1 MRFARPAPVDR
12 RLAGSGPLGNG
23 GDQEPGVT
31 GFGEK
36 FNRRAKHR
44 TVDTRVTGS
53 AKIYYHYETQ
63 SNISRVTEAAAVHP
77 VRLEDLAQPRFSAEA
92 QQILDMMAALA
103 PHCPL
108 DAGAL
113 HAQASAATGLH
124 DFGPDDYPERL
135 DVYLTAVREIDG
147 LHAAGV
153 VNFYGQLLQL
163 LKNRLLLTD
172 LLSRHPEID
181 DIELEPPIVIAG
193 LPRTGTTHLHNL
205 LAAPPTFRTM
215 PYWESVEPFPLPQE
229 IGIQPDPRRTRMS
242 VAVGV
247 INTVM
252 PQFALMHEM
261 TTDHVHEE
269 IQLLAN
275 DVSTM
280 LFETL
285 ADVPRWRDYY
295 QAHDQTPHYEYLAR
309 QLKAM
314 QFLRGGRRWL
324 LKSPQH
330 LEQVPVLDRVFPD
343 SIVVFTHR
351 DPVPVALSMS
361 AVITYSARVH
371 RSPVPVEQIA
381 ESWID
386 RLDQMLSALIR
397 DRDTLGPERSID
409 IRFDDFMAD
418 ELGVA
423 EELYALAG
431 EPFDEPARTASA
443 DYLAGHRRGR
453 LGNVETSCEMFGLK
467 EETLRERFA
476 PYVERFLK

>member
-1 MRFARPAPVDR
+1 M
-12 RLAGSGPLGNG
+12 
-23 GDQEPGVT
+23 T
-31 GFGEK
+31 
-36 FNRRAKHR
+36 
-44 TVDTRVTGS
+44 
-53 AKIYYHYETQ
+53 
-63 SNISRVTEAAAVHP
+63 AA
-77 VRLEDLAQPRFSAEA
+77 VRLEDLAQPRFSEEG
-92 QQILDMMAALA
+92 QQILDMMASMASL
-103 PHCPL
+103 CPL
-108 DAGAL
+108 DADAL
-113 HAQASAATGLH
+113 HAQASADTGLH
-124 DFGPDDYPERL
+124 DFGPDDYRERL
-135 DVYLTAVREIDG
+135 DVYLAALRDIDG
-147 LHAAGV
+147 LHEAGV
-153 VNFYGQLLQL
+153 VNFYGQLLQV

-181 DIELEPPIVIAG
+181 DIELQPPVVIAG

-205 LAAPPTFRTM
+205 LATPSTFRTM
-215 PYWESVEPFPLPQE
+215 PYWESVEPFPLPAE
-229 IGIQPDPRRTRMS
+229 VGESTPDPRRDRMD
-242 VAVGV
+242 VAVSV

-252 PQFALMHEM
+252 PHFALMHEM

-295 QAHDQTPHYEYLAR
+295 QAHDQTPHYEYLAT

-351 DPVPVALSMS
+351 DPVPVALSMI
-361 AVITYSARVH
+361 AMITYSARMH

-381 ESWID
+381 DSWID
-386 RLDQMLSALIR
+386 RLEQMLNALVR
-397 DRDTLGPERSID
+397 DRDTIGPQRSID

-423 EELYALAG
+423 EQVYALAG
-431 EPFDEPARTASA
+431 EPFTDEARTAIA
-443 DYLAGHRRGR
+443 DYLAGHQRGR
-453 LGNVETSCEMFGLK
+453 LGNVQTSCEMFGLRR
-467 EETLRERFA
+467 TICGRDSR
-476 PYVERFLK
+476 PTSSGS